1 MTITIEQL
9 DSLKATA
16 KLEDDGRMVTICDRA
31 IMGFTEP
38 IRWCEQK
45 LREMKVAEAK

>member
-9 DSLKATA
+9 DSLKAKSQT
-16 KLEDDGRMVTICDRA
+16 EGDDQMVTICDRA